1 MKLFTIKKQVQKSEM
16 KVTCF
21 DQLLDELLLHANSN
35 RELSDL
41 LLRLKKA
48 QLRKTF
54 ETFQTS
60 TERRLHCAGT
70 GCIEKT

>member
-1 MKLFTIKKQVQKSEM
+1 M

-21 DQLLDELLLHANSN
+21 DQLLDELFLHANSD

-41 LLRLKKA
+41 LLRLEKA

-54 ETFQTS
+54 ETFQTPS
-60 TERRLHCAGT
+60 QRRRHCAGT
-70 GCIEKT
+70 GCMERM